1 MNPQSSEM
9 SQERALWWAKFFLR
23 QLRLKIG
30 KKRRRRVTKQM
41 LVERMLFDEMIKYVG
56 IARCR
61 LKDIGTNDEELGRL
75 MPKYSKPIPP
85 AEDD

>member
-1 MNPQSSEM
+1 
-9 SQERALWWAKFFLR
+9 
-23 QLRLKIG
+23 
-30 KKRRRRVTKQM
+30 
-41 LVERMLFDEMIKYVG
+41 MLFDEMIKYVG